1 MNPLSALA
9 ARGTPAIAPTGPTA
23 DPDRAARQTAEAFEA
38 MFVAQLLGQMFKGV
52 SAAAPFG
59 GGAGEQVYRDMLG
72 EQYAKTIARSGGIGI
87 ADDIH
92 RQILAMQE
100 AQRP

>member
-1 MNPLSALA
+1 MSPTSALA
-9 ARGTPAIAPTGPTA
+9 APGTPALPTA
-23 DPDRAARQTAEAFEA
+23 GPSANADKAARQTAEAFEA
-38 MFVAQLLGQMFKGV
+38 MFVSQLLGQMFKGV
-52 SAAAPFG
+52 SAAPPFG